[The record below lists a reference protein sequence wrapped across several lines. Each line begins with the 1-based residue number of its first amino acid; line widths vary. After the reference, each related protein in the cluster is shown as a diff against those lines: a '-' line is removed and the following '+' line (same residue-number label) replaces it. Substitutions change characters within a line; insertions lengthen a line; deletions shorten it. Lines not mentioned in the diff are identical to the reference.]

1 MQFKPDKAQPMSE
14 ETRSK
19 GEEFV
24 KALLREGHEYPS
36 VKANFLALLS
46 LAAVEAAS
54 QKLATNPRAVHETNG
69 RVRGSIVQAAKN
81 LGMTRV
87 GFSKLLHGAES
98 MAAR

>member
-1 MQFKPDKAQPMSE
+1 MQFKPGKAKPMSE
-14 ETRSK
+14 ATRSK
-19 GEEFV
+19 GKEFV
-24 KALLREGHEYPS
+24 KALLEEGHEYPS

-46 LAAVEAAS
+46 MGAVEDAS
-54 QKLATNPRAVHETNG
+54 RSLATNPGAVQETNG
-69 RVRGSIVQAAKN
+69 RVRGSIVLAAKN